1 MIAYMPNDKAQSV
14 DMMIKYLDWLRANKY
29 LTENE
34 VVLLDRGPGAKKG
47 DSKSLNHGIKC
58 MLYPVGA
65 GSIQS
70 PNDVHFH
77 SQLKL
82 RMHKALEMKLSVS
95 REEKLKAEIAAYYAV
110 PETTIKAY
118 FQACGITGGSPPRL
132 ACSLCLGRIAAED
145 PQSEK
150 TRKRIRE
157 CIDAYDAW
165 NRKVKF
171 SRGGKEPDTHTSQ
184 LPGTELDGEYWAK
197 WTYQP
202 RGALPAE

>member
-1 MIAYMPNDKAQSV
+1 
-14 DMMIKYLDWLRANKY
+14 MIKYLDWLRANKY
-29 LTENE
+29 LTKNE

-47 DSKSLNHGIKC
+47 ESKSLSEDYHGWFEDHGIKYV
-58 MLYPVGA
+58 LYPVGA

-95 REEKLKAEIAAYYAV
+95 TEKMKAAIAAYYAV

-118 FQACGITGGSPPRL
+118 FNACGITGGSPARL
-132 ACSLCLGRIAAED
+132 ARSLCLGRIAAED
-145 PQSEK
+145 PKSKK
-150 TRKRIRE
+150 TQKRIRE
-157 CIDAYDAW
+157 CVDAYDAW

-171 SRGGKEPDTHTSQ
+171 SRAGKEPDPHTSQ
-184 LPGTELDGEYWAK
+184 LPGTELDDEYWAK